1 MSVHIFEAVG
11 FAVRRR
17 HQFDDPFARMRGEAR
32 CLLEYVPAPVIGVD
46 RVGAIDENPLD
57 PEMVYQSHHILD
69 AYEWNNGE
77 RGGGRKSVETRVGK
91 EELSKCRIGWTRS
104 SQTKKWITMNE

>member
-46 RVGAIDENPLD
+46 RVGEIDENPLD
-57 PEMVYQSHHILD
+57 PEMVHQSHHILD
-69 AYEWNNGE
+69 AYEWNIGE
-77 RGGGRKSVETRVGK
+77 RGGGRRHVYPLFGVSRGLNRSAEIGRAWCRERVCK
-91 EELSKCRIGWTRS
+91 YV
-104 SQTKKWITMNE
+104 